1 MKYVFLHLEKTAG
14 TSLVSY
20 FKGNIQSGK
29 FQYIHLTELEGL
41 NKDNKLLKLD
51 FVAGHLNYNQILKYF
66 NNYQVITY
74 LRDPIKRIVSFY
86 NFAKNGP
93 RTKDPITIKSKELNI
108 EEFIDYC
115 IDVNDRRFINGMV
128 HKLSS
133 ENNPKN
139 ELSSA
144 IANLHNIFF
153 VGIQEYFD
161 DSLILMSEKLNMKKP
176 EIFPKENITK
186 KTNDDVILNENTI
199 KKLISINNL
208 DIQLYAEASKI
219 YNIQKK
225 ESQRLTFGH
234 KPTKVLNF
242 P

>member
-29 FQYIHLTELEGL
+29 FQYIHPTELEGL

-225 ESQRLTFGH
+225 ESQRLTFW
-234 KPTKVLNF
+234 L
-242 P
+242 